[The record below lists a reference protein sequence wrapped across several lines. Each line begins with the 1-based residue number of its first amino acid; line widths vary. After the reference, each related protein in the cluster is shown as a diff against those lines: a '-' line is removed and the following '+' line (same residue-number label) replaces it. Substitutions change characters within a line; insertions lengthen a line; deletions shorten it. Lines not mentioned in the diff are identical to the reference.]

1 VAKDTGSTYNGPLK
15 VNSLTPF
22 FWICIHQTIDM
33 MKMSISNG
41 FHISRASKKP
51 VGILLVKVVRAQ
63 NLRKK
68 DLLGKSDPY
77 VKLKI
82 SDDKLPSKKTTVKRS
97 NLNPEWNE
105 DFKFVVTDPET
116 QALEV
121 NVFDWEQ
128 VWMLF
133 YLHYIF

>member
-1 VAKDTGSTYNGPLK
+1 
-15 VNSLTPF
+15 
-22 FWICIHQTIDM
+22 M
-33 MKMSISNG
+33 G
-41 FHISRASKKP
+41 FKCPRASKRP

-77 VKLKI
+77 VKLKM

-97 NLNPEWNE
+97 NLNPEWGE
-105 DFKFVVTDPET
+105 DFKFVVTDPEN

-128 VWMLF
+128 AWFPFLF
-133 YLHYIF
+133 KFCCSFSANIVTK

>member
-1 VAKDTGSTYNGPLK
+1 MHG
-15 VNSLTPF
+15 
-22 FWICIHQTIDM
+22 
-33 MKMSISNG
+33 
-41 FHISRASKKP
+41 RASKKP
-51 VGILLVKVVRAQ
+51 VGILHVKVVRAQ

-77 VKLKI
+77 VKLKMAG
-82 SDDKLPSKKTTVKRS
+82 DKLPSKKTQVKKN

-105 DFKFVVTDPET
+105 EFKITVTDPET

-128 VWMLF
+128 VFMLYFDFIPLCFRVTSPF
-133 YLHYIF
+133 YLLFFSLTSGFAFVVWS

>member
-1 VAKDTGSTYNGPLK
+1 MVPS
-15 VNSLTPF
+15 
-22 FWICIHQTIDM
+22 IC
-33 MKMSISNG
+33 
-41 FHISRASKKP
+41 RASKKP
-51 VGILLVKVVRAQ
+51 VGILLVKVLRAQ

-77 VKLKI
+77 VKLKM

-116 QALEV
+116 QALEI

-128 VWMLF
+128 VWTASLMKSATFFCIF
-133 YLHYIF
+133 YTKKDMIISFDVYRLASMRKWA

>member
-1 VAKDTGSTYNGPLK
+1 
-15 VNSLTPF
+15 
-22 FWICIHQTIDM
+22 
-33 MKMSISNG
+33 MSIANG
-41 FHISRASKKP
+41 FQIPRASKKP

-77 VKLKI
+77 VKLKM
-82 SDDKLPSKKTTVKRS
+82 SDNKLPSKKTTVKRS

-128 VWMLF
+128 VWPLSF
-133 YLHYIF
+133 